1 MLCIRPEL
9 VRESR
14 AERGHVQDFDEEL
27 AERVFRDG
35 LRAVTPNGILG
46 DARGMSADIGER
58 CIANAAD
65 GIADA
70 LSRSD

>member
-14 AERGHVQDFDEEL
+14 AEHGHVQSFDEEL
-27 AERVFRDG
+27 AERIFRDG
-35 LRAVTPNGILG
+35 FRTVTPNGILG

-58 CIANAAD
+58 CITNVAD
-65 GIADA
+65 GIADV
-70 LSRSD
+70 LSASD

>member
-35 LRAVTPNGILG
+35 FRTVTPNGILG
-46 DARGMSADIGER
+46 DARGMSGR
-58 CIANAAD
+58 H
-65 GIADA
+65 
-70 LSRSD
+70 R